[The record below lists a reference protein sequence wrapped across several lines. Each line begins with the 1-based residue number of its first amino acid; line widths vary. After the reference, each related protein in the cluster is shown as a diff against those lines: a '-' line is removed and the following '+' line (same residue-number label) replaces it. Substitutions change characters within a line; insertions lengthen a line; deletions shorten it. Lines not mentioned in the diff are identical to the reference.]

1 MINYSKVFQ
10 RIWTTGEI
18 KELKCKADLF
28 LEFQNLN
35 KDIKFLGSFNCIK
48 FQSCISTARFVV
60 ETLWR
65 DPKSRRPRSFWRKNF
80 SVLLETDFISYFIF
94 MHTRTHTHMQTYT
107 NTHVQ
112 TYIYIYIYISVWF
125 WIYRQRI
132 CGNSIC

>member
-1 MINYSKVFQ
+1 MINYSKIFQ

-35 KDIKFLGSFNCIK
+35 KDIKFLGSFNYIK
-48 FQSCISTARFVV
+48 FQSCISTTRFVV

-80 SVLLETDFISYFIF
+80 IVLLETDFISYFIF
-94 MHTRTHTHMQTYT
+94 MHTHTHTCRHIQTHT
-107 NTHVQ
+107 CRHI
-112 TYIYIYIYISVWF
+112 YIYIYIYRKRFSHPMLKSKPATIT
-125 WIYRQRI
+125 
-132 CGNSIC
+132 